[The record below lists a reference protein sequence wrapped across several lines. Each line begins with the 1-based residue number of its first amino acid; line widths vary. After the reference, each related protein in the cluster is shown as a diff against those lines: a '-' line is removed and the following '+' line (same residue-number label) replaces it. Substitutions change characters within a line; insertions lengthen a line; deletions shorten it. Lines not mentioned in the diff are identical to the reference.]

1 VRAFLH
7 RLIDPR
13 ARSRARL
20 RDPAYAFLFE
30 PEDPTE
36 VVAFDTET
44 TGLNRR
50 RSDIISIAAIRI
62 RGNRLLLSQ
71 RLELLV
77 RPSAA
82 IEHDAV
88 AVHMLRP
95 MDVAEGLPA
104 REAVGR
110 FLRFIGTRPLVG
122 YYLEFDLAMINRVIR
137 PWLGITLPNRAI
149 EVSALYYDRVMRD
162 RTNRDALYTGD
173 VDLSFARILA
183 DLDLPALP
191 AHDALNDAL
200 MTGLMYLKLTASTG
214 RQATVSRPLVP
225 PGGGP
230 LALPPGGGGGGAP
243 PPP

>member
-1 VRAFLH
+1 MREFLH
-7 RLIDPR
+7 RSIYYR

-30 PEDPTE
+30 PEDAAE
-36 VVAFDTET
+36 AVVFDTET
-44 TGLNRR
+44 TGLSRR
-50 RSDIISIAAIRI
+50 HSDIISLAAIRI

-82 IEHDAV
+82 IEHAAV
-88 AVHMLRP
+88 AVHGLRP
-95 MDVAEGLPA
+95 MDVADGLPT

-122 YYLEFDLAMINRVIR
+122 YYLEFDIAMINRVIR
-137 PWLGITLPNRAI
+137 PWLGISLPNRAI

-162 RTNRDALYTGD
+162 RSTREALYTGT
-173 VDLSFARILA
+173 VDLSFTRILA

-191 AHDALNDAL
+191 AHDALNDAV
-200 MTGLMYLKLTASTG
+200 MTGLIYLKLTA
-214 RQATVSRPLVP
+214 
-225 PGGGP
+225 PGG
-230 LALPPGGGGGGAP
+230 
-243 PPP
+243 